1 MNDISLSLSCTL
13 QLNVLVTDAKNTN
26 NHFIYKLLRLWFD
39 KGEKAAFFIKVGS
52 LFGFYEVQSLKM
64 SAYSCL
70 PHSCLPVTYSFRVRH
85 CRVRNSFCDQHFMR
99 NSYLQTRIYIKKKC
113 FWVLFCTNVLLLY
126 FLIMY
131 IIQFSVHL
139 L

>member
-1 MNDISLSLSCTL
+1 MPKLHSSAECPSYRCQKIPITILFTSYCVFDLTK
-13 QLNVLVTDAKNTN
+13 AK
-26 NHFIYKLLRLWFD
+26 KLP
-39 KGEKAAFFIKVGS
+39 FFIKVGS